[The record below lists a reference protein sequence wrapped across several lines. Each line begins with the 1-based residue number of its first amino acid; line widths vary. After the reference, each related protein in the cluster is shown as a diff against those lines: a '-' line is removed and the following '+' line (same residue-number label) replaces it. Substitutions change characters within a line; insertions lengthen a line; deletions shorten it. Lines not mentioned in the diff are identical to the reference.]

1 MVKNMATK
9 KQQKSAAS
17 GTKTEQHVGLGSEN
31 SICVE
36 AQDFISEF
44 GNYVDN
50 YTLFIMKDSFRGFTE
65 DIQKHM
71 VQILQY
77 VFNVVDIE
85 NAVLVFPSTGIQHV
99 DLLLS
104 DLIYK
109 INVSMDKF
117 AYYER

>member
-1 MVKNMATK
+1 MATTK
-9 KQQKSAAS
+9 KRKSTQ
-17 GTKTEQHVGLGSEN
+17 GTKAEGSVGLGNEN
-31 SICVE
+31 SICME
-36 AQDFISEF
+36 AQEFISEF

-50 YTLFIMKDSFRGFTE
+50 YTLFFIKDSFRGFTE

-109 INVSMDKF
+109 INVSMNKF
-117 AYYER
+117 AYYDL

>member
-1 MVKNMATK
+1 MKKENLTK
-9 KQQKSAAS
+9 SQSQQI
-17 GTKTEQHVGLGSEN
+17 GTKAEGSVGLGNEN
-31 SICVE
+31 SICME
-36 AQDFISEF
+36 AQEFISEYY
-44 GNYVDN
+44 NYVDN
-50 YTLFIMKDSFRGFTE
+50 YTLFIMRDSFRGFTE

>member
-1 MVKNMATK
+1 MAIKNYS
-9 KQQKSAAS
+9 KSAAC
-17 GTKTEQHVGLGSEN
+17 GAKTEGSVGLGNELP
-31 SICVE
+31 ICME
-36 AQDFISEF
+36 AQEFINEF

-50 YTLFIMKDSFRGFTE
+50 YTLFIIKDSFCGFTE
-65 DIQKHM
+65 DLQKHM

-77 VFNVVDIE
+77 VFNVIDIE

-109 INVSMDKF
+109 INVSMVKF

>member
-1 MVKNMATK
+1 MANIK
-9 KQQKSAAS
+9 HPQSATN
-17 GTKTEQHVGLGSEN
+17 GTKAEGSVGLGNEYP
-31 SICVE
+31 ICME
-36 AQDFISEF
+36 AQEFIDEF
-44 GNYVDN
+44 YNYVDN
-50 YTLFIMKDSFRGFTE
+50 YTLFIIKDSFRGFTE

-77 VFNVVDIE
+77 AFNVVDIE
-85 NAVLVFPSTGIQHV
+85 NAVLVFPSIGIQHV